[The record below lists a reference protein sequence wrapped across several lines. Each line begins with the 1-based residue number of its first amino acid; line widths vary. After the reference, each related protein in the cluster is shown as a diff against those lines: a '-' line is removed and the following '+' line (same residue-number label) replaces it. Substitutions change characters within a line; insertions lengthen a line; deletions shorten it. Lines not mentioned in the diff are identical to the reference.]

1 MIRPLAIAAILIS
14 VCVLGCGKKPP
25 EMGQVSGIVRVKGN
39 PQPKLSVRFLP
50 DPEKG
55 NSLSI
60 NASGKT
66 DEQGKYSL
74 QHVYNDVAA
83 PGALLGWH
91 RVIIED
97 LSRGP
102 TPQGQTPPPPLI
114 PLEYNSPASTPLRVE
129 VKSGS
134 QTIDLDVG
142 K

>member
-1 MIRPLAIAAILIS
+1 MIRPTGIVAILIL
-14 VCVLGCGKKPP
+14 VCALGCGKKPP
-25 EMGQVSGIVRVKGN
+25 EMGQVAGVVKVKGK
-39 PQPKLSVRFLP
+39 PQANLFVRFLP

-55 NSLSI
+55 NNLPI

-66 DEQGKYSL
+66 DNQGKYTL

-83 PGALLGWH
+83 SGAPLGWH
-91 RVIIED
+91 RVVIED

-114 PLEYNSPASTPLRVE
+114 PLEYNNPANTPLKVE